1 MRFFKFI
8 LLFVAIYFSMLRV
21 FGQTDIREESIY
33 FLMTTRFFDG
43 DPSNNRP
50 SEWCSYFPGNPN
62 NGNYA
67 GSNDVTWKGDFKG
80 LVQKLDY
87 IKDLGFTAIWIT
99 PIVQNRSPLDYHGY
113 HAWDFTKVD
122 PRLESPGYTFKNL
135 IDSAHNK
142 GIKIFLDVVLNH
154 AGRFGIKGRS
164 EIKYNTDP
172 TQPWGKN
179 INGGTL
185 TDNPNWQYDGLTPNP
200 DDGKIWSRANIAK
213 MPAPYNQNLAAYN
226 WPGMESYVNTSDAAW
241 FNKSG
246 NGFAQG
252 YDDTTNLYWRALAG
266 DTPDFFTGGD
276 SVRNYLFKAYK
287 TFIDMGIDGMRLD
300 AIKHMPKRDVLY
312 FVDKFK
318 QVNPNLMF
326 FGEVAQKRHEL
337 HQIEEINPHW
347 YTWRGATKNSANSGL
362 AVLDFFAMGT
372 FHLFGKGEGFSGVK
386 AAARYDDL
394 YADPSTNVLFLDNH
408 DFGPNNDWNKRY
420 DGSAENLAAA
430 LNFMFT
436 WRGLPCVYYGTETQ
450 FKKGAYTDIHNSN
463 DINYSIDLT
472 GRAYFGNEFA
482 NAPNHLVYKHIRK
495 LNAIRKAVPALQKG
509 NWRWDG
515 TNEGNGVGFVRK
527 FNTSEVAVGLAKD
540 GNVTFNFSGLTNG
553 IYRDA
558 ITGNSITVSNG
569 TLSFTVSPSSAGI
582 YVLNG
587 PGLIGALGEGFFQ
600 SSSNG
605 GGGIP
610 TGGVNYNP
618 VNPAP
623 GSQLQVTYA
632 GSLSNQSQVIMH
644 YSFDNWTKP
653 ILDANMTKVGQNW
666 VTTVSVP
673 SNAIT
678 NFAAAF
684 NNGNGTWDN
693 NNGQDYKTNL
703 GSGTIDLTPPNISVL
718 LPNNNATNVS
728 KLNNLKIT
736 FNEPITKGNGNI
748 LIYENNNLKYTISA
762 SSNQVSINGSTVDI
776 IHGGFANN
784 ANIYVL
790 VQNGAFKDLAGNNFV
805 GISQNNS
812 WSFTTESTS
821 GTKTI
826 EALNIMLYPNP
837 SNGTIYIEQLNHLN
851 LKVKNVIDMFGKEVN
866 FETYTKNNDVLE
878 VRLLENNDG
887 LYQIIFENN
896 GQQFHKK
903 IMIVK

>member
-1 MRFFKFI
+1 MQSTKLYIII
-8 LLFVAIYFSMLRV
+8 LCLVFSNNLYA
-21 FGQTDIREESIY
+21 QKDIREESIY
-33 FLMTTRFFDG
+33 FLLTTRFFDG
-43 DPSNNRP
+43 DTSNNRP
-50 SEWCSYFPGNPN
+50 TEWCSYFPGNPN
-62 NGNYA
+62 NGNYS

-80 LVQKLDY
+80 LVQKLNY

-135 IDSAHNK
+135 IDSAHAK

-172 TQPWGKN
+172 NQPWGKKS
-179 INGGTL
+179 NGSAL
-185 TDNPNWQYDGLTPNP
+185 TDNNNWQYDGKTPNP

-276 SVRNYLFKAYK
+276 SIRNYLFKAYK

-312 FVDKFK
+312 FVDRFK
-318 QVNPNLMF
+318 QANPNLMF

-372 FHLFGKGEGFSGVK
+372 FHLFGKGEGYSGVK

-420 DGSAENLAAA
+420 DGSPQNLAAA

-450 FKKGAYTDIHNSN
+450 FMKGAYADIHSSN

-472 GRAYFGNEFA
+472 GRAYYGNELT
-482 NAPNHLVYKHIRK
+482 NAPNHTIYKHIRK

-509 NWRWDG
+509 SWRWDG
-515 TNEGNGVGFVRK
+515 TNDGNGVGFVRK

-540 GNVTFNFSGLTNG
+540 GAVTFNFSNLTNG
-553 IYRDA
+553 TYKDA
-558 ITGNSITVSNG
+558 ITGNSINVTNG
-569 TLSFTVSPSSAGI
+569 TISFTVSASSAGI
-582 YVLNG
+582 YILNG
-587 PGLIGALGEGFFQ
+587 PGMIGALGEGYFQ
-600 SSSNG
+600 TSSNG
-605 GGGIP
+605 GGGTP

-618 VNPAP
+618 TNPAP
-623 GSQLQVTYA
+623 GTQLQVTYSGVLA
-632 GSLSNQSQVIMH
+632 SQNQVVMH
-644 YSFDNWTKP
+644 YSFDNWTKT
-653 ILDANMTKVGQNW
+653 ISDASMVKQGNNW
-666 VTTVSVP
+666 VTTVTVP
-673 SNAIT
+673 SNATI
-678 NFAAAF
+678 NFNAAF

-703 GSGTIDLTPPNISVL
+703 GTGTIDNTPPLLSSLVPVNGGVNI
-718 LPNNNATNVS
+718 LPGAIMTMM
-728 KLNNLKIT
+728 
-736 FNEPITKGNGNI
+736 FNENIKKGSGNI
-748 LIYENNNLKYTISA
+748 VIYENNTLKYNIDIN
-762 SSNQVSINGSTVDI
+762 SSQVSINNNTLSI
-776 IHGGFANN
+776 NSGGFNSN
-784 ANIYVL
+784 ASIYVL
-790 VQNGAFKDLAGNNFV
+790 IANGVITDLVGNNFA
-805 GISQNNS
+805 GLTQNSQWAFTIGNS
-812 WSFTTESTS
+812 TNVVENKIPEFL
-821 GTKTI
+821 I
-826 EALNIMLYPNP
+826 YPNP
-837 SNGTIYIEQLNHLN
+837 SNSVFFIAGDFI
-851 LKVKNVIDMFGKEVN
+851 
-866 FETYTKNNDVLE
+866 
-878 VRLLENNDG
+878 ENNSNNVKIYNLLNQEIAFESLNISENVFKVNLTNASKG
-887 LYQIIFENN
+887 IYSVVIEYKGQKIFRKLVLN
-896 GQQFHKK
+896 
-903 IMIVK
+903 

>member
-1 MRFFKFI
+1 MQSTKLYIII
-8 LLFVAIYFSMLRV
+8 LCLVFSNNLYA
-21 FGQTDIREESIY
+21 QKDIREESIY
-33 FLMTTRFFDG
+33 FLLTTRFFDG
-43 DPSNNRP
+43 DTSNNRP
-50 SEWCSYFPGNPN
+50 TEWCSYFPGNPN
-62 NGNYA
+62 NGNYS

-80 LVQKLDY
+80 LVQKLNY

-135 IDSAHNK
+135 IDSAHAK

-172 TQPWGKN
+172 NQPWGKKS
-179 INGGTL
+179 NGSAL
-185 TDNPNWQYDGLTPNP
+185 TDNNNWQYDGKTPNP

-276 SVRNYLFKAYK
+276 SIRNYLFKAYK

-318 QVNPNLMF
+318 QANPNLMF

-372 FHLFGKGEGFSGVK
+372 FHLFGKGEGYSGVK

-420 DGSAENLAAA
+420 DGSPQNLAAA

-450 FKKGAYTDIHNSN
+450 FMKGAYADIKSSN

-472 GRAYFGNEFA
+472 GRAYYGNELT
-482 NAPNHLVYKHIRK
+482 NAPNHTIYKHIRK

-509 NWRWDG
+509 SWRWDG
-515 TNEGNGVGFVRK
+515 TNDGNGVGFVRK

-540 GNVTFNFSGLTNG
+540 GTVTFNFSNLTNG
-553 IYRDA
+553 TYKDA
-558 ITGNSITVSNG
+558 VTGNSINVTNG
-569 TLSFTVSPSSAGI
+569 TISFTVSASSAGI
-582 YVLNG
+582 YILNG
-587 PGLIGALGEGFFQ
+587 PGMIGALGEGYFQ
-600 SSSNG
+600 TSSNG
-605 GGGIP
+605 GGGTPI
-610 TGGVNYNP
+610 GGVNYNP
-618 VNPAP
+618 TNPAP
-623 GSQLQVTYA
+623 GTQLQVTYSGVLA
-632 GSLSNQSQVIMH
+632 SQNQVVMH
-644 YSFDNWTKP
+644 YSFDNWTKT
-653 ILDANMTKVGQNW
+653 ISDASMVKQGNNW
-666 VTTVSVP
+666 VTTVTVP
-673 SNAIT
+673 SNASI
-678 NFAAAF
+678 NFTAAF

-703 GSGTIDLTPPNISVL
+703 GTGTIDNTPPLLSSLVPINGGVNI
-718 LPNNNATNVS
+718 LPGAIMTMM
-728 KLNNLKIT
+728 
-736 FNEPITKGNGNI
+736 FNENIKKGSGNI
-748 LIYENNNLKYTISA
+748 VIYENNILKYNIDIN
-762 SSNQVSINGSTVDI
+762 SNQVSISNNALTI
-776 IHGGFANN
+776 NAGGFNSN
-784 ANIYVL
+784 ASIYVL
-790 VQNGAFKDLAGNNFV
+790 IANGVITDLVGNSFAGLTQNSQWAFTIGN
-805 GISQNNS
+805 
-812 WSFTTESTS
+812 STNI
-821 GTKTI
+821 I
-826 EALNIMLYPNP
+826 ENKIPEFLIYPNP
-837 SNGTIYIEQLNHLN
+837 SNSVFFIAGDFI
-851 LKVKNVIDMFGKEVN
+851 
-866 FETYTKNNDVLE
+866 
-878 VRLLENNDG
+878 ENNSNNVKIYNLLNQEIAFESLNISENVFKVNLTNASKG
-887 LYQIIFENN
+887 IYSVVIEYKGQKIFRKLVLN
-896 GQQFHKK
+896 
-903 IMIVK
+903 